1 MATNIVS
8 ICRTV
13 SIIKD
18 YSEVQRTGANG
29 EFTQKQIIFK
39 VASGRNYKQNI
50 TDKDGKVTK
59 GYETDFWLVKA
70 VGDTAT
76 AFWNNC
82 GQFKTAEGKHKSR
95 LIQIVGRLESYS
107 KPRNVTLNANI
118 NGQIYEVK
126 GAVDETNLPIFI
138 ADSIQFLDANP
149 NRQQQTAANVP
160 VVATPVATPVEGA
173 QVAAAQPAQPVQT
186 VQTVQPQP
194 QAQQVMPSASAIAAA
209 VQQVVQEG
217 FMNAP
222 VAAVADDDS
231 DPF

>member
-1 MATNIVS
+1 MATDIVS
-8 ICRTV
+8 VCRTV

-18 YSEVQRTGANG
+18 YSETERTGANG
-29 EFTQKQIIFK
+29 DFTQKQVIFK
-39 VASGRNYKQNI
+39 VASGREYKQNI
-50 TDKDGKVTK
+50 VGKDGKVTK

-70 VGDTAT
+70 VGNTAT
-76 AFWNNC
+76 SFWENC

-95 LIQIVGRLESYS
+95 LIKIVGRLESYS

-118 NGQIYEVK
+118 GGQMYEVK
-126 GAVDETNLPIFI
+126 GAVEETNLPILI
-138 ADSIQFLDANP
+138 ADRIQFLDANP
-149 NRQQQTAANVP
+149 NRQQTAADVP

-173 QVAAAQPAQPVQT
+173 QVAATQSTQPVQT
-186 VQTVQPQP
+186 VQS

>member
-1 MATNIVS
+1 MATDIVS
-8 ICRTV
+8 VCRTV

-18 YSEVQRTGANG
+18 YSETERTGANG
-29 EFTQKQIIFK
+29 DFTQKQVIFK
-39 VASGRNYKQNI
+39 VASGREYKQNI
-50 TDKDGKVTK
+50 VGKDGKVTK

-70 VGDTAT
+70 VGNTAT
-76 AFWNNC
+76 SFWENC

-95 LIQIVGRLESYS
+95 LIKIVGRLESYS

-118 NGQIYEVK
+118 GGQMYEVK
-126 GAVDETNLPIFI
+126 GAVEETNLPILI
-138 ADSIQFLDANP
+138 ADRIQFLDSNP
-149 NRQQQTAANVP
+149 NRQQTAADIP

-173 QVAAAQPAQPVQT
+173 QVAATQPTQPTQPVQ
-186 VQTVQPQP
+186 VVQPQT
-194 QAQQVMPSASAIAAA
+194 QAQQVMPSTAAIAAA